1 MPEMRGYE
9 GELCAEFAEVIDE
22 QAAGRRVEAVR
33 VRIGAR
39 HGVDAEAFRRAFA
52 EAARGTA
59 AQDAAVH
66 LVLSPVTVECEA
78 CGQRTETLDPP
89 LRTPAHAHTAARGAA
104 GAPPP
109 RPWAGDAGD
118 DPGDEAA
125 YACPRCASDR
135 VTVTGGDEL
144 ALEAVWFR
152 AEPAIPPQRPPQTR

>member
-1 MPEMRGYE
+1 MPGLRGNE
-9 GELCAEFAEVIDE
+9 SELCAEFAEVIDD

-39 HGVDAEAFRRAFA
+39 HAVDAEAFRRAFS

-78 CGQRTETLDPP
+78 CGRRTETLDPP
-89 LRTPAHAHTAARGAA
+89 LRTPAHAQTAARGAA

-109 RPWAGDAGD
+109 RTWTGDAGD
-118 DPGDEAA
+118 DRDEEA

-152 AEPAIPPQRPPQTR
+152 TEPIVPPQTR